1 MNSCAQSVLASYFK
15 MWRGQTKME
24 AMSRSFQSR
33 TFLEIAKQDKLF
45 GAIGE

>member
-1 MNSCAQSVLASYFK
+1 MRELNNKGATPQRTNVRL
-15 MWRGQTKME
+15 
-24 AMSRSFQSR
+24 SRSFQSR